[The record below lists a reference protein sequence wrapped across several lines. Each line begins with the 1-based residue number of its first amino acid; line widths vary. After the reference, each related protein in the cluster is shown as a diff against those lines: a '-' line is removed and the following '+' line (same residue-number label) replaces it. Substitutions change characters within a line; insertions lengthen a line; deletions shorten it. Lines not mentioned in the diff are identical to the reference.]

1 MLLLQP
7 RTLEQPRGG
16 LQQLDH
22 NCLMRL
28 QETQNPRGGSATPAG
43 DTGPGPSLPQYTFGP
58 DRKSLILPVSNLP

>member
-22 NCLMRL
+22 NCLVRL
-28 QETQNPRGGSATPAG
+28 QETQNPRGGSATPARAWAQ
-43 DTGPGPSLPQYTFGP
+43 GPHYPQHTFGP
-58 DRKSLILPVSNLP
+58 DRKSLSLAVNHLP